1 MIEAKIEGSQIFFST
16 VFLKL
21 GSACSTRIKKCS
33 TYFLKK
39 TLSVIK
45 IKVKF
50 AHDSQPFSKKAL
62 VFDGNKFLVGERG
75 VTAFSFKMGV
85 YTLRI

>member
-1 MIEAKIEGSQIFFST
+1 MIEAKIEGSQIFFNT

-21 GSACSTRIKKCS
+21 GSACSTRIKKCC

-50 AHDSQPFSKKAL
+50 VHDSQPFSKKAL
-62 VFDGNKFLVGERG
+62 VFYGDKFLVGGEG
-75 VTAFSFKMGV
+75 SNSFF
-85 YTLRI
+85 L